1 MWNIFDIAVFCA
13 GFAACWFGKDP
24 ITKLFLGTQ
33 IFAQKLEAKA
43 KALRAAL

>member
-24 ITKLFLGTQ
+24 ITKLVLGAKT
-33 IFAQKLEAKA
+33 FAQKLEAKA
-43 KALRAAL
+43 AAIRAAL